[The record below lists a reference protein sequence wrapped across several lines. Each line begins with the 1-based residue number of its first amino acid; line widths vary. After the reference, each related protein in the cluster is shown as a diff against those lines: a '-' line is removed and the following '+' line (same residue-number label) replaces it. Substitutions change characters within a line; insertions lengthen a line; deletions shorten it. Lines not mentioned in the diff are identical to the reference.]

1 MIDLQI
7 GDSRK
12 LIHGLTDTSIDC
24 VMTSPPYWGLRDYG
38 TEPIIFDGAVE
49 CNHIWGEDIVKKQS
63 GGTNN
68 KIGNNCD
75 DRIHYESKTNFC
87 SLCGAWLGQLGLEPT
102 PELYLSHLLDF
113 FDDVKL
119 KLKDEGNCFVNLG
132 DTYWGGGNASGHTED
147 TKQFGTSKTL
157 GKSYVTKPVA
167 IGKHPVLRAKSL
179 VMIPERFAWGMIERG
194 WILRNSIIWHKRN
207 HMPESV
213 TDRWTK
219 AHEVIY
225 FFTKQQKNYFNL
237 DAIREKNKP
246 ETIGR
251 YQRAVQLGA
260 NAVQGKFL
268 QREEQNTGVPR
279 RAPKWFIEGANTGD
293 NNKEPYK
300 ANNPHTMRLK
310 NDNYSGKFDGATDSE
325 SFGSPRARTQRKHQI
340 GDGYRQGMNRDETD
354 ISIQRVHG
362 VNQKEIAEFLKEHI
376 LDTTSSN
383 FLPEHELDAIFGE
396 HRWRHWIRTDDSGAC
411 LPSPEQWESL
421 KRMAPWLPNT
431 FDELMLTIKGVP
443 QIVAANANGKNPGTV
458 WDVTTQ
464 PYSEAHFA
472 TFPIDL
478 VRQPILA
485 GCPVGGTVLDPFG
498 GSGTV
503 GEFCRNN
510 ERNAILF
517 ELNPEYSKLINERAM
532 ITTPELSSWCST
544 KTDA

>member
-1 MIDLQI
+1 MIEVQI

-12 LIHGLTDTSIDC
+12 LIHGLKDKSIDC
-24 VMTSPPYWGLRDYG
+24 VMTSPPYWGLRNYK
-38 TEPIIFDGAVE
+38 TEPIIFDGATE
-49 CNHIWGEDIVKKQS
+49 CDHVWGEDIVKKQS

-102 PELYLSHLLDF
+102 PKLYLNHLLDF
-113 FDDVKL
+113 FDVVKL

-147 TKQFGTSKTL
+147 TKQFGTSNTL

-167 IGKHPVLRAKSL
+167 IGKHPVLKAKSL

-194 WILRNSIIWHKRN
+194 WILRNSIIWYKRN

-237 DAIREKNKP
+237 DAIREPHKI
-246 ETIGR
+246 ESIGR
-251 YQRAVQLGA
+251 YQRSLELGA

-279 RAPKWFIEGANTGD
+279 HAPKWFTEGANTGE

-300 ANNPHTMRLK
+300 QNNPHTARL
-310 NDNYSGKFDGATDSE
+310 YQGKFDGDENPE
-325 SFGSPRARTQRKHQI
+325 SFGSPRARTQRKPYAVQERTKEFVE
-340 GDGYRQGMNRDETD
+340 YRTNMPELEDLRQFLNKHRVFKNLTMDEVE
-354 ISIQRVHG
+354 QM
-362 VNQKEIAEFLKEHI
+362 
-376 LDTTSSN
+376 
-383 FLPEHELDAIFGE
+383 FGNMAA
-396 HRWRHWIRTDDSGAC
+396 HHWFGGEC
-411 LPSPEQWESL
+411 YPSPEDWIRL
-421 KRMAPWLPNT
+421 KDILE
-431 FDELMLTIKGVP
+431 FDNEYDDVMTQEFIKLSDKVNNP
-443 QIVAANANGKNPGTV
+443 TGKNPGDV
-458 WDVTTQ
+458 WDIITQ

-472 TFPIDL
+472 TFPLEL

-485 GCPVGGTVLDPFG
+485 GCPIGGTVLDPFG

-517 ELNPEYSKLINERAM
+517 ELNPEYKKLIEDRAM
-532 ITTPELSSWCST
+532 LLVPELSEWCLT
-544 KTDA
+544 KEDA